1 MEEDVIKNI
10 GDIVMTDDVIYELT
24 KLYLKEIG
32 KEDDKFVMTKKELI
46 KFCLKMMKVVK
57 QAEVG

>member
-1 MEEDVIKNI
+1 MEEDAIKNI